1 MFWVK
6 IGFKILLSFFS
17 LVDQA
22 KAAFQNLTKIFSKK
36 KSELKK
42 ANKSWNL
49 RQAVKKVEQGFKAVA
64 FLSKLDK
71 HLQLRDTKSNFPKLP
86 LEESNRDSFQQS
98 APSNHSTD
106 GYSSSENEE

>member
-6 IGFKILLSFFS
+6 IGFKILLNFFS

-36 KSELKK
+36 NELKK

-49 RQAVKKVEQGFKAVA
+49 REAVKKAEQGFKALA

-71 HLQLRDTKSNFPKLP
+71 HLHLRDTKSNFPKLP